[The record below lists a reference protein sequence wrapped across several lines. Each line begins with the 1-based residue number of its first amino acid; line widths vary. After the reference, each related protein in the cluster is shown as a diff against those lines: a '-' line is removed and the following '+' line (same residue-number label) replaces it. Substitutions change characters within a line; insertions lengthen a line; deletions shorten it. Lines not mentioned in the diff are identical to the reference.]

1 MKQTNTHPLIADYLD
16 QVCRHVR
23 ATEMHRRIRDE
34 LESHLLDLMDEQMD
48 EGVEEEEAVRQAI
61 LQMGDSATIGKQLHR
76 IYKPKVEWRLL
87 VYVMAFLAVGLFTM
101 YGMQVSFI
109 EFKLDR
115 YWFYTLFGIGVML
128 AVTFTDYRK
137 LLPYSLYL
145 YVLTVVVLLIVL
157 VQDYT
162 INGESYLH
170 ISRSITI
177 DFAAMSTYFFLIS
190 VAGMILTRTW
200 RFRGTASKLIV
211 FVLLPASLFLIAG
224 SHKNLMLYLFGFVII
239 MMYAKTA
246 RKEKLFLVTASTVAG
261 IAAFLLDSF
270 PLERFLLGWLQPT
283 KDALGWGYY
292 YLELMEVLR
301 TAGLWGKGF
310 QAPLPNMP
318 YLDSDFKFTYLIYRY
333 GWFGGIIILLAVTLF
348 MMRLA
353 RVVKEVDEPY
363 GKHLIVSIVPLFSVY
378 FFWPLLMSTGLL
390 PIVTLGIPFLSYT
403 NIGTALAHFTALG
416 LILSVHRHKNSIGK
430 PHTYMAK

>member
-48 EGVEEEEAVRQAI
+48 EGLGEEEAVRQAI
-61 LQMGDSATIGKQLHR
+61 LQMGDSAAVGKQLHR
-76 IYKPKVEWRLL
+76 IYKPKVEWKLL
-87 VYVMAFLAVGLFTM
+87 AYVMVFLTVGLFTM

-115 YWFYTLFGIGVML
+115 YWFYALLGIGVML

-157 VQDYT
+157 VQGPT
-162 INGESYLH
+162 INGRPYLS

-177 DFAAMSTYFFLIS
+177 DFVAMSTYFFLIS
-190 VAGMILTRTW
+190 VAGMVHTRTW
-200 RFRGTASKLIV
+200 RFQGAASKLIV
-211 FVLLPASLFLIAG
+211 FVVLPASLFIMAG
-224 SHKNLMLYLFGFVII
+224 SMMNLMLYLFGFVIL
-239 MMYAKTA
+239 MAYTKTV
-246 RKEKLFLVTASTVAG
+246 RKDKLFLVIASAVVCAVP
-261 IAAFLLDSF
+261 FLMNSI
-270 PLERFLLGWLQPT
+270 PLERLLAWMQPT
-283 KDALGWGYY
+283 KDPLGRGYS
-292 YLELMEVLR
+292 YLESMEVIR
-301 TAGLWGKGF
+301 SAGFWGNGLH
-310 QAPLPNMP
+310 APMP
-318 YLDSDFKFTYLIYRY
+318 SLGSIDSNFKFTYLIHRY
-333 GWFGGIIILLAVTLF
+333 GWFGGILILLAVALF

-353 RVVKEVDEPY
+353 RVVKKVDEPY
-363 GKHLIVSIVPLFSVY
+363 GKHLIVCIVPLFSLY
-378 FFWPLLMSTGLL
+378 FFWPVLMSIGIL
-390 PIVTLGIPFLSYT
+390 PIVDLEIPFLSYS

-416 LILSVHRHKNSIGK
+416 LVLSVHRHKNSIGK